1 MKDIIL
7 RTSDE
12 WTGLILRLTAGF
24 IMLPH
29 GLQKLVGI
37 FGGYGFKATMT
48 YFTDTLK
55 LPWIISFLV
64 ILVEC
69 LGSIGLIA
77 GAFSRVWATAL
88 IVVMTGAIVT
98 TNGQH
103 GLFMNWYGNQDGEGY
118 EYHLLFIGVCICLL
132 FTGSG
137 RFSLDN
143 QFQ

>member
-7 RTSDE
+7 KTSDE
-12 WTGLILRLTAGF
+12 WAGLILRLTAGF

-37 FGGYGFKATMT
+37 FGGYGFKATMA

-55 LPWIISFLV
+55 LPWVISLLV

-69 LGSIGLIA
+69 LGSVGLIA
-77 GAFSRVWATAL
+77 GALSRVWAIAL
-88 IVVMTGAIVT
+88 IVVMTGAILT

-103 GLFMNWYGNQDGEGY
+103 GLFMNWYGDQNGEGY
-118 EYHLLFIGVCICLL
+118 EYHLLFIGICICIL

-137 RFSLDN
+137 RFSVDN